1 MLCELRA
8 VADGDGLLHLQL
20 GANGTDWLHYTLRGP
35 VLRVKTAAGER
46 RLSSRAAL
54 KLLLREIWLRE
65 SRLRESWFRDG
76 SWGESVTN
84 GRERAAIP
92 SAKLVL
98 APCAAPTL
106 KGERLP

>member
-20 GANGTDWLHYTLRGP
+20 GANGADWLHYTLRGP
-35 VLRVKTAAGER
+35 VLMVKTAAGER

-65 SRLRESWFRDG
+65 SWLRDG
-76 SWGESVTN
+76 SWSERLVGS
-84 GRERAAIP
+84 RERRP
-92 SAKLVL
+92 SRPAESVL
-98 APCAAPTL
+98 APAVMPEQKASDCHD
-106 KGERLP
+106 